1 MKKFISI
8 LVLIVL
14 ISTFIN
20 YKTDKIEENM
30 EIGDLQGCYI
40 EHPTK
45 QGIDNCNIAYLK
57 KATKFV
63 DNLKVK

>member
-20 YKTDKIEENM
+20 YKTDKMEENM
-30 EIGDLQGCYI
+30 EIGDLQSCYNT
-40 EHPTK
+40 HPTR
-45 QGIDNCNIAYLK
+45 QGINNCNIAYLK